1 MRLLYLIA
9 TLFFLWSLIVDR
21 KKTFKALQISWQKF
35 IKILPA
41 FLKMLIWVAIV
52 LYFVPAKF
60 ITEYLGVSNNYLGV
74 ILGGLMGS
82 ISLMPGFIAYP
93 LSGILLQQGVSYMT
107 ISSFVTTL
115 MMVGVIT
122 YPVEKKYF
130 G

>member
-1 MRLLYLIA
+1 
-9 TLFFLWSLIVDR
+9 
-21 KKTFKALQISWQKF
+21 
-35 IKILPA
+35 
-41 FLKMLIWVAIV
+41 MLIWVAIV

-130 G
+130 GVKVTILRNVLSLITALIISLVIGLFYGELI